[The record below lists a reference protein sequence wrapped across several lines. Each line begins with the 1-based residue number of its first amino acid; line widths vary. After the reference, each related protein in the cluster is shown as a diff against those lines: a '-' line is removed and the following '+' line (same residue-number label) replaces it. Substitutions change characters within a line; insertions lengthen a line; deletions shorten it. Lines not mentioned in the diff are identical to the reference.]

1 MFGIDKTGLSFWN
14 STMSNA
20 GSDRELWIQAR
31 LMCQGFPV
39 QIFLGR
45 TGARL
50 LFLLQRAG
58 MKAVCLAAVVFP
70 CAVTSRGDGP
80 TSVLPDQSVHQEQP
94 CTLYVAPNGSKSNS
108 GKSPTS
114 GVSLLRAAAQAVAGD
129 MVCIEPGT
137 YSLASTFY
145 PSHSGNANAW
155 IVFTRYGA
163 GIVDIVWTAGANASD
178 KTMIHMYNA
187 KFPNGPSYIEFKGL
201 TLDGRNIAEN
211 GFFCQG
217 SHHLRYIQ
225 NTVINQGSSGI
236 GSVLCDYQTAD
247 HNIVYHNGYHGGW
260 SSGISYNSSQWFD
273 KYTGFHNIVSNNIV
287 VGSYDNSSNHTDGNG
302 IIMDLS
308 TRSYNPAT
316 ANTPPALI
324 VNNVVYGNGGRCIE
338 NYVVTNIWVVNN
350 TCYYNGLD
358 LALGN
363 VGNITSNNSSNEYFI
378 NNIVETWNREPPF
391 LVTGKVKARLVFRHN
406 LVYGASNSGISD
418 RNPRDFLVAN
428 PMFVNPPLFN
438 LTGGGQHALALK
450 PALLG
455 NGLHLQPNSLG
466 IGVGI
471 DPSSL
476 AGGNAALKSDLSTYI
491 YSDIMGNP
499 RPHGGPFNL
508 GAY

>member
-1 MFGIDKTGLSFWN
+1 MFGIDKKGLSFRN
-14 STMSNA
+14 STMSDA
-20 GSDRELWIQAR
+20 GSDRELRIQTQ
-31 LMCQGFPV
+31 LMRQGFFV
-39 QIFLGR
+39 QI
-45 TGARL
+45 
-50 LFLLQRAG
+50 
-58 MKAVCLAAVVFP
+58 CLAAVVFS
-70 CAVTSRGDGP
+70 CAATSSGDGS
-80 TSVLPDQSVHQEQP
+80 TRALRDASVYQDRP
-94 CTLYVAPNGSKSNS
+94 CTLYVASNGSKSNS
-108 GKSPTS
+108 GASPTS
-114 GVSLLRAAAQAVAGD
+114 AITLLLAAARAVAGD
-129 MVCIEPGT
+129 VVCIEPGT

-145 PSHSGNANAW
+145 PLHSGSANAW
-155 IVFTRYGA
+155 IVFTRYGS
-163 GIVDIVWTAGANASD
+163 GVVDIAWTAGANASD
-178 KTMIHMYNA
+178 KTMIHIYNA
-187 KFPNGPSYIEFKGL
+187 KFPGDPSYIEFKGL

-217 SHHLRYIQ
+217 SHHLRYLQ

-273 KYTGFHNIVSNNIV
+273 TYSGFHNIVSNNVV
-287 VGSYDNSSNHTDGNG
+287 VGSYDNSNNHTDGNG

-350 TCYYNGLD
+350 TCYDNGLD
-358 LALGN
+358 LSLGDI
-363 VGNITSNNSSNEYFI
+363 GSMTSNNSSNEYFI
-378 NNIVETWNREPPF
+378 NNIVQTWNNEPPF
-391 LVTGKVKARLVFRHN
+391 MVAGKIKAHLVFRHN
-406 LVYGASNSGISD
+406 LVYGARNSGIYDS
-418 RNPRDFLVAN
+418 NPRDFIMAN
-428 PMFVNPPLFN
+428 PMFVNPPAFN
-438 LTGGGQHALALK
+438 LTAGGQHALALK

-455 NGLHLQPNSLG
+455 NGLHLRPNSLG

-471 DPSSL
+471 DPVSL
-476 AGGNAALKSDLSTYI
+476 VGDNSALKSDMSMYI
-491 YSDIMGNP
+491 YLDIMGNS